1 MSWNQADAP
10 LLIES
15 FPNNQ
20 ECDLKHLGLVD
31 LIGTK
36 QTNKQTNKQPCF
48 IDRYVNNV

>member
-15 FPNNQ
+15 FPKNQ

-36 QTNKQTNKQPCF
+36 QNKTKQTN
-48 IDRYVNNV
+48 NLAS